1 MSLPLGQEAGVN
13 DIGGDY
19 GTALAAATFNGIL
32 ETTVCCYYGVEELI
46 SMWPVGGMGL
56 S

>member
-32 ETTVCCYYGVEELI
+32 ETT
-46 SMWPVGGMGL
+46 S
-56 S
+56 